1 LNGQARHHPIVSGGT
16 TVALLGPQASHTAR
30 AMQGA
35 VRGAVVAACVGLLA
49 IGAPAHANGAPAK
62 VHALY
67 DVTFN
72 GIKIGSF
79 DFTSTSDGRT
89 YRLSG
94 QGKISV
100 LFGAFKWAG
109 SASAAGL
116 LADLDPKPQTYNFEL
131 KGTTRSG
138 TSMLAFDEQ
147 RVVTSKV
154 EPPPKIKPD
163 TVKVEPKHLVGVLDP
178 MAAVLALTRS
188 GPDPCRR
195 RVAVFDGST
204 RVDIVLSPLKQ
215 VINASLG
222 PGAATPVSGGIVC
235 AIKPA
240 LIAGHRPSESE
251 KYMTKD
257 KTIEIVLRPVSAA
270 GGVYVPL
277 EFVAPSTLGLVRSVA
292 TKVTLTMPGGAVT
305 VVKP

>member
-1 LNGQARHHPIVSGGT
+1 MIGQARHHRYVAGRDAAAVIVSICAGLC
-16 TVALLGPQASHTAR
+16 LLGTSAR
-30 AMQGA
+30 AN
-35 VRGAVVAACVGLLA
+35 VV
-49 IGAPAHANGAPAK
+49 PAK
-62 VHALY
+62 VHAAY

-100 LFGAFKWAG
+100 LFGAFKWSG
-109 SASAAGL
+109 TASAAGT
-116 LADLDPKPQTYNFEL
+116 LADLDPKPQTYDFEL

-138 TSMLAFDEQ
+138 TSALVFDEQ
-147 RVVTSKV
+147 RVVSTKV
-154 EPPPKIKPD
+154 EPPPKVKPD

-195 RVAVFDGST
+195 RVAVFDGAT

-222 PGAATPVSGGIVC
+222 PGSAKPVSGGIVC

-257 KTIEIVLRPVSAA
+257 KTIEIVLRPVPAA
-270 GGVYVPL
+270 AGVYVPL
-277 EFVAPSTLGLVRSVA
+277 EFVAPSTLGVVRSVA
-292 TKVTLTMPGGAVT
+292 TQITLTMPGGAVT
-305 VVKP
+305 VVRP